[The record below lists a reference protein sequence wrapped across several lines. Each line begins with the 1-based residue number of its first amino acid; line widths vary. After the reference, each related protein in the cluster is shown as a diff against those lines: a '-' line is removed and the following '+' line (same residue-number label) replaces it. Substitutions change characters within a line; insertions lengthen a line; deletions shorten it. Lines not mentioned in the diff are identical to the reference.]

1 MSLLEIRNLRAHLET
16 PVGVARAVDGV
27 DMTVREGEAVGIV
40 GESGSGKSVLA
51 LSILGLLPR
60 GTGRILEGS
69 SVRFRDREL
78 LGAEGRRPL
87 TSVRGREIAMVFQE
101 PMTSLNPVFTVGSQ
115 ILEGLEVH
123 RGLTGPVAR
132 REAVRL
138 LKEVGIPEA
147 EGMMGRYPHQLSGGM
162 RQRVM
167 IAAALAGEPALLVA
181 DEPTTALDVTIQSQI
196 LDLLRALRESR
207 RMALLLISHDLRV
220 VAGLC
225 DTLYVMYGGQVVE
238 TGPASKLFRAP
249 MHPYTRG
256 LLGSRLSL
264 GDRRR
269 RLRPIPGEV
278 PEATVWPRGCRF
290 HPRCPD
296 RASVCDREPAL
307 EILTGRADPPGAAG
321 AEPEP
326 GDLAGEGVGE
336 GADGAAPASPA
347 TEGTRR
353 MARCWFPNLEG
364 GGGARGGNQAGGDH
378 G

>member
-1 MSLLEIRNLRAHLET
+1 MSLLEIRNLRAHLDT
-16 PVGVARAVDGV
+16 PAGVARAVDGV

-40 GESGSGKSVLA
+40 GESGSGKSILA

-69 SVRFRDREL
+69 SVRFREREL
-78 LGAEGRRPL
+78 VGAEARKCL
-87 TSVRGREIAMVFQE
+87 TSVRGREMAMVFQE

-115 ILEGLEVH
+115 IQEGLEIH
-123 RGLTGPVAR
+123 RGLKGTVAR
-132 REAVRL
+132 GEAVRL
-138 LKEVGIPEA
+138 LREVGIPEA
-147 EGMMGRYPHQLSGGM
+147 EGMMGRYPHELSGGM

-181 DEPTTALDVTIQSQI
+181 DEPTTALDVTIQAQI
-196 LDLLRALRESR
+196 LDLLRTLRESR
-207 RMALLLISHDLRV
+207 GMALLLISHDLRV

-238 TGPASKLFRAP
+238 TGPASKLFRDP

-296 RASVCDREPAL
+296 RASQCDVEPSLKVLSVRGHPA
-307 EILTGRADPPGAAG
+307 AAG
-321 AEPEP
+321 
-326 GDLAGEGVGE
+326 GDESELQPLVGE
-336 GADGAAPASPA
+336 GPPEGAGESVPEASA
-347 TEGTRR
+347 AGGTRR
-353 MARCWFPNLEG
+353 MARCWFPNADG
-364 GGGARGGNQAGGDH
+364 GGGTRSGSQAGGNH